1 MVRPETAQ
9 DVADLVRRAKLVEES
24 VLAAIEAREP
34 PLLTPN
40 ALLGVLVAEGLL
52 TPYQASELADGRWQA
67 LRLGAYT
74 ILDRLGKGGMGQVY
88 LAEHSVLR
96 KQAAVKV
103 LSAALQADPSARQ
116 RFMREARAAATIHHP
131 NVVQVFTIDMDH
143 DPPFL
148 VMEYAEGISLQAAVA
163 RHNAFSACEAAV
175 VGVEVA
181 RGLQAAAAV
190 GLVHRDVK
198 PANLLIDRRGGVKIL
213 DLGIA
218 RFIEDDPQAS
228 ACGADVIL
236 GTLDYLAPEQAEDS
250 AAVDARADLYA
261 LGGTLYFLLAGHPPF
276 PGTDVR
282 YKLAAKQYT
291 DPPPIHRLRNDID
304 PALSGVIQTL
314 LARDPAVRYQTAE
327 AVIAALAPFASTPP
341 DFPGRLFR
349 SNHPST
355 LSDEPRPPAVESQ
368 SLPPT
373 QQILKPVLRS
383 PQNLLAPLLTEHS
396 SADSESTDEV
406 MKLPT
411 AVEIQLP
418 ADPLTEM
425 SVPVAKLPQRGIWL
439 LIGAIVLVVVTAVV
453 VAITTLR

>member
-9 DVADLVRRAKLVEES
+9 DVADLVRRAKLVGET
-24 VLAAIEAREP
+24 VLAAIETREP
-34 PLLTPN
+34 PLLTST
-40 ALLGVLVAEGLL
+40 ALLGVLVADGLL
-52 TPYQASELADGRWQA
+52 TPFQASELADGRWQA

-74 ILDRLGKGGMGQVY
+74 VLDRLGKGGMGQVY

-96 KQAAVKV
+96 NQAAVKV
-103 LSAALQADPSARQ
+103 LSAALRSDPTARQ
-116 RFMREARAAATIHHP
+116 RFVREARAAATIQHP

-148 VMEYAEGISLQAAVA
+148 VMEYVEGISLQAAVA
-163 RHNAFSACEAAV
+163 KHGAFSPCEAAV

-218 RFIEDDPQAS
+218 RFIEDDPQTS
-228 ACGADVIL
+228 ACGADIIL

-250 AAVDARADLYA
+250 TTVDARADLYA

-276 PGTDVR
+276 PASDVR

-291 DPPPIHRLRNDID
+291 DPPPIHRLRNDVD
-304 PALSGVIQTL
+304 PVLSGVIQTL
-314 LARDPAVRYQTAE
+314 LARDPATRYQTAE

-355 LSDEPRPPAVESQ
+355 LSDEPRHPAVEAQ

-373 QQILKPVLRS
+373 QQILKPVRRS
-383 PQNLLAPLLTEHS
+383 PQTLLTPPPPGDIFAE
-396 SADSESTDEV
+396 SASTDEV

-411 AVEIQLP
+411 AVEIPLP
-418 ADPLTEM
+418 VDPLTEM

-439 LIGAIVLVVVTAVV
+439 LVGAIVLVVVTTVV
-453 VAITTLR
+453 VAIMTLR